1 MKKNLFCLLAVV
13 CTMCLMTACSDD
25 KEEPFVVPSK
35 PVTYTT
41 GNGLSLKI
49 DDNSLQNATA
59 TFNPDAANPD
69 KGTIVIKN
77 NGSSKGVTPGE
88 NDIIPGTAVL
98 TIPVELNATEAGATF
113 SGQSETEYYTYS
125 YQGTMRNHEMRISIF
140 DLASKNLHRPDAAMI
155 FTDLNGLTLTYNGTP
170 LIGKMVT
177 FTPDAADN
185 TKAVLTL
192 EGAPLD
198 ITSIL
203 GRANEAGFATA
214 GVLPGSPKT
223 DLNVTLTS
231 DLTESTFNGTGET
244 EYCTFAYSGVLTN
257 KTMKLDLT
265 EVKLKN
271 TSLAGTVWVP
281 TEEHPNEMG
290 MVEGSIYV
298 NWVSDATF
306 DPGFPPQ
313 MFVTMVCSMGLIPMP
328 TPENPDKVI
337 DLNQALAMFLQ
348 KVRFT
353 EDGNII
359 ADYLDEETMAP
370 ATSPAGI
377 AQYVV
382 TDNNSILLFL
392 NPAAIA
398 ADANKSKADEGENDM
413 ITELLGRIDMEQLI
427 NLAMT
432 QYLPMLSNGVPVHF
446 NASADN
452 GMNIYVDTDFL
463 LPMLKIAAPAFEDKE
478 FVDAFVAKML
488 EGTDLGMS
496 GAMASGVFK
505 SIPAVVEGTS
515 TIELGL
521 SLTKAE

>member
-1 MKKNLFCLLAVV
+1 MKKNLFCLIAVV
-13 CTMCLMTACSDD
+13 CTMCMMTACSDD
-25 KEEPFVVPSK
+25 KEEPFVVPTQ

-41 GNGLSLKI
+41 GSGLSIKI
-49 DDNSLQNATA
+49 DDSGLQNATA

-77 NGSSKGVTPGE
+77 DGTSKGVTPGE
-88 NDIIPGTAVL
+88 NDVIPGTAVL
-98 TIPVELNATEAGATF
+98 TIPVELNTTEAGATF
-113 SGQSETEYYTYS
+113 SGQGETEYYTYS
-125 YQGTMRNHEMRISIF
+125 YQGTMRNREMRISIF
-140 DLASKNLHRPDAAMI
+140 DLVSKNLHRPDAAMT
-155 FTDLNGLTLTYNGTP
+155 FTDINGLTLTYNGSP

-177 FTPDAADN
+177 FTPDAADA

-203 GRANEAGFATA
+203 GRADEVGFATA

-223 DLNVTLTS
+223 DLNITMTS
-231 DLTESTFNGTGET
+231 DLTESAFNGTGET

-257 KTMKLDLT
+257 TTLKLDLT

-271 TSLAGTVWVP
+271 TTLAGTTWVP
-281 TEEHPNEMG
+281 AEEHPNEMD

-306 DPGFPPQ
+306 YPGFPPK
-313 MFVTMVCSMGLIPMP
+313 MFVNMVCSMGLIPMP
-328 TPENPDKVI
+328 TPENPDKVV

-348 KVRFT
+348 KVKFT
-353 EDGNII
+353 EDGNVI

-370 ATSPAGI
+370 ATSPVGI

-382 TDNNSILLFL
+382 TGDNSILLFL

-432 QYLPMLSNGVPVHF
+432 KYLPMLSNGVPVHF
-446 NASADN
+446 NSSTDN
-452 GMNIYVDTDFL
+452 GMNIYLNTDFL
-463 LPMLKIAAPAFEDKE
+463 RPILITVAPAFEDE
-478 FVDAFVAKML
+478 QFVDAFVEKML
-488 EGTDLGMS
+488 EGTDMGMF
-496 GAMASGVFK
+496 GAMAAGVFK

-515 TIELGL
+515 TIELGI
-521 SLTKAE
+521 SFTKAE

>member
-1 MKKNLFCLLAVV
+1 
-13 CTMCLMTACSDD
+13 
-25 KEEPFVVPSK
+25 
-35 PVTYTT
+35 
-41 GNGLSLKI
+41 
-49 DDNSLQNATA
+49 
-59 TFNPDAANPD
+59 
-69 KGTIVIKN
+69 
-77 NGSSKGVTPGE
+77 
-88 NDIIPGTAVL
+88 
-98 TIPVELNATEAGATF
+98 
-113 SGQSETEYYTYS
+113 
-125 YQGTMRNHEMRISIF
+125 
-140 DLASKNLHRPDAAMI
+140 
-155 FTDLNGLTLTYNGTP
+155 
-170 LIGKMVT
+170 
-177 FTPDAADN
+177 
-185 TKAVLTL
+185 
-192 EGAPLD
+192 
-198 ITSIL
+198 
-203 GRANEAGFATA
+203 
-214 GVLPGSPKT
+214 
-223 DLNVTLTS
+223 
-231 DLTESTFNGTGET
+231 
-244 EYCTFAYSGVLTN
+244 
-257 KTMKLDLT
+257 
-265 EVKLKN
+265 
-271 TSLAGTVWVP
+271 
-281 TEEHPNEMG
+281 MG

-306 DPGFPPQ
+306 DPGFPTQ

-392 NPAAIA
+392 NPADIT
-398 ADANKSKADEGENDM
+398 ADANKSKSDEGENDM

-488 EGTDLGMS
+488 EGTDLGMF